1 MLSTND
7 IDILDT
13 YFKSLQTIP
22 DDLVI
27 IAQKIDK
34 LNIINHANNNLIE
47 LMQSETGD
55 NDWII

>member
-1 MLSTND
+1 MLSAND

-22 DDLVI
+22 DDLDI

-34 LNIINHANNNLIE
+34 LNIINHANNDLIE
-47 LMQSETGD
+47 LMQGETGD
-55 NDWII
+55 NV

>member
-1 MLSTND
+1 MFLNND

-22 DDLVI
+22 DDIEI

-34 LNIINHANNNLIE
+34 LNIINHANSDLIE
-47 LMQSETGD
+47 LMQSETDD
-55 NDWII
+55 NE